1 MLRREWFD
9 TNEEYLQYLLIIDA
23 LEIQVTTEYDDGE
36 TNKLNFSW
44 ELVEFE
50 ELSMQIQVFF
60 DRPELVSN

>member
-50 ELSMQIQVFF
+50 ELSM
-60 DRPELVSN
+60 